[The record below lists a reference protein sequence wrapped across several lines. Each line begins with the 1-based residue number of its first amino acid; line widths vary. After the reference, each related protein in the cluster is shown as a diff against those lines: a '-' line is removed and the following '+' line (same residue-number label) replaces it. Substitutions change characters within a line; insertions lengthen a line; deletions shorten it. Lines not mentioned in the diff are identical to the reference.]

1 MPNVSPAG
9 KKFGQDLL
17 LTKCAKPAVAPCV
30 KKVIVSGRDVVTTV
44 IVPVN
49 ESVTL
54 TVGPQEETFKKVS
67 PDSGAPG
74 SNLSI
79 KGTNLTEVNAVT
91 IGGVEASIVSETA
104 KKLVVTVPPGASTG
118 LITLIGWS
126 GDVTS
131 PSAFT
136 VT

>member
-1 MPNVSPAG
+1 MP
-9 KKFGQDLL
+9 
-17 LTKCAKPAVAPCV
+17 APCRTA
-30 KKVIVSGRDVVTTV
+30 VIL
-44 IVPVN
+44 PVN
-49 ESVTL
+49 ESITL
-54 TVGPQEETFKKVS
+54 SVGPQKETMKKFS
-67 PDSGAPG
+67 PKTGAPG
-74 SNLSI
+74 TRLTI
-79 KGTNLTEVNAVT
+79 KGTNLTEVNDVT

-131 PSAFT
+131 PSVFT

>member
-1 MPNVSPAG
+1 M
-9 KKFGQDLL
+9 
-17 LTKCAKPAVAPCV
+17 
-30 KKVIVSGRDVVTTV
+30 KKVAVSGRNVVTTV

-49 ESVTL
+49 EAVTL
-54 TVGPQEETFKKVS
+54 TVGPQKETFKKVS
-67 PDSGAPG
+67 HNSGPPG
-74 SNLSI
+74 SNLNI

-118 LITLIGWS
+118 PITLVGWS

-131 PSAFT
+131 PSVFR